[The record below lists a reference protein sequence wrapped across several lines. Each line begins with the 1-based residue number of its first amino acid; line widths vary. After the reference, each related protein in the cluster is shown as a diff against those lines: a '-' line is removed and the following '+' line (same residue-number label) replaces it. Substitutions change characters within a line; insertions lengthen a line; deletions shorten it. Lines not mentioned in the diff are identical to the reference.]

1 MAEHEPYRKLLEN
14 WMPGVRLTA
23 AANRAPFDAIAK
35 WQGPAGP
42 VTYALEEKRHFATQ
56 DARVLAQ
63 RFGDLARHL
72 PAELK
77 DARFLLVAP
86 YVRPQQAAI
95 LKDADIDFVDQA
107 GNAHIETRGLHVH
120 VEGRKPPHEWRDVRI
135 GPTRGWA
142 KTVLALLLQPALIH
156 EPLRALAIVADV
168 APGTAAECLHDLQA
182 RGFIRGKGPQRQLA
196 DPEQLV
202 ATWVTAYGNRLRPGL
217 KQRWLQ
223 IRAPGKNEIW
233 QRLADTFAERD
244 VPWALTG
251 ADAAE
256 RATHYFR
263 TEYTEIYAAVDL
275 FDNRDLLHNLGAQP
289 GAKHGNI
296 LVIEPPAPLAINV
309 AATED
314 GIPIAPALL
323 VYAELRYRGDAQAL
337 EAAEILLPKLTEK

>member
-1 MAEHEPYRKLLEN
+1 MAVHEPYRKLLEN
-14 WMPGVRLTA
+14 WMPGVRLMA
-23 AANRAPFDAIAK
+23 AANRAPFDAIVK
-35 WQGPAGP
+35 WQGPAGL
-42 VTYALEEKRHFATQ
+42 VVYALEEKPHFATQ
-56 DARVLAQ
+56 DARVLVK

-77 DARFLLVAP
+77 DARILLVAP

-107 GNAHIETRGLHVH
+107 GNAHIETPGLHVH

-142 KTVLALLLQPALIH
+142 KTVLALLLRPELAC
-156 EPLRALAIVADV
+156 EPLRALATEADV
-168 APGTAAECLHDLQA
+168 ALGTAAECLRDLQA
-182 RGFIRGKGPQRQLA
+182 RGFIQGQGRKRQLV
-196 DPEQLV
+196 DREQLI

-223 IRAPGKNEIW
+223 LRAPDKLEIW
-233 QRLADTFAERD
+233 RRLANTLGEHGL
-244 VPWALTG
+244 PWALTG

-275 FDNRDLLHNLGAQP
+275 VDNRDLLHHLGAQP

-296 LVIEPPAPLAINV
+296 VVIEPPAPLAIKAAVEENGVPV
-309 AATED
+309 A
-314 GIPIAPALL
+314 PLVL

-337 EAAEILLPKLTEK
+337 EAAEILLPKLTDK